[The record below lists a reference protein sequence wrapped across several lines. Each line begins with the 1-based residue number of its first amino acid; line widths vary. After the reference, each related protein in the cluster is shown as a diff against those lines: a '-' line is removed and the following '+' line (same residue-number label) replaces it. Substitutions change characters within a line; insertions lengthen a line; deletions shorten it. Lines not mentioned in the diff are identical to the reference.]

1 MNNEINKTVKKP
13 KLYTLGEE
21 ITNAITHGIG
31 GGLGIAATV
40 LLIIRAAFRADAM
53 AIVAVSIYGA
63 SLVMLYTMSTLYH
76 SLTGPRAKR
85 VFQIFDHCTIFIL
98 IAGTYTPYTLVSLRG
113 WIGWTIFGVLWGIT
127 ALGITLNSISI
138 EKAKKFSMLSYVIM
152 GWCIIVALKP
162 TIEAL
167 GFWGMFF
174 VLVGGIFYTVGIIF
188 YKKKNI
194 RYMHSVWH
202 VFVLAGSIFQFFSV
216 YFWVLK

>member
-1 MNNEINKTVKKP
+1 MNEQTKITSKNRK
-13 KLYTLGEE
+13 YTLGEE
-21 ITNAITHGIG
+21 ITNAIIHGIG
-31 GGLGIAATV
+31 AGLGIAATV

-53 AIVAVSIYGA
+53 AVVAVALYGG
-63 SLVMLYTMSTLYH
+63 SLILLYTMSTLYH

-113 WIGWTIFGVLWGIT
+113 WIGWTIFGVLWGVT
-127 ALGITLNSISI
+127 ALGIVLNSISI
-138 EKAKKFSMLSYVIM
+138 EKAKKFSMISYIIM
-152 GWCIIVALKP
+152 GWCIIIALKP
-162 TIEAL
+162 TIAAL

-174 VLVGGIFYTVGIIF
+174 VLVGGIFYTVGVIF

-194 RYMHSVWH
+194 PYMHSVWH
-202 VFVLAGSIFQFFSV
+202 VFVLAGSIFQFFSI